1 LSDYCFTIVFG
12 SCVNNRGR
20 KAKDIDIAM
29 YFYTVPEGL
38 DLLNLINT
46 LSNLSGREVDLAVL
60 NTASAFLRHQ
70 VMKTGIPLII
80 KDRKIFQRFRER
92 TISDYDEYKF
102 VSGMNIYDRAGID
115 MSYCLTKEH
124 EK

>member
-1 LSDYCFTIVFG
+1 
-12 SCVNNRGR
+12 
-20 KAKDIDIAM
+20 
-29 YFYTVPEGL
+29 
-38 DLLNLINT
+38 
-46 LSNLSGREVDLAVL
+46 
-60 NTASAFLRHQ
+60 
-70 VMKTGIPLII
+70 MKTGIPLII

>member
-1 LSDYCFTIVFG
+1 
-12 SCVNNRGR
+12 
-20 KAKDIDIAM
+20 M
-29 YFYTVPEGL
+29 YFYTVPKGL

>member
-1 LSDYCFTIVFG
+1 MVFG
-12 SCVNNRGR
+12 SYISTRHR
-20 KAKDIDIAM
+20 KAKDIDIAL
-29 YFYTVPEGL
+29 YFYTAPEGL
-38 DLLNLINT
+38 DLLDLIDT
-46 LSNLSGREVDLAVL
+46 LSNLIGKEVDLVVL
-60 NTASAFLRHQ
+60 NSASAFLRHQ